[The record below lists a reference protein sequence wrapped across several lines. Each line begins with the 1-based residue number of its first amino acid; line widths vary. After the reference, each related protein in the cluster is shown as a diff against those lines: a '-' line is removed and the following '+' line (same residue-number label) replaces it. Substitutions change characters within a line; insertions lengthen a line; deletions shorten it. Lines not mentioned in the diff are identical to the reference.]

1 MIHSAQIIT
10 SYGRRYIVRTE
21 DGLIY
26 EANTRSKRTDFTCG
40 DWVEIDI
47 LNNEQA
53 VIETLLP
60 RQSLLYRQDAYKTKL
75 IAANVSQLIIVV
87 AAQPTPS
94 EALLQR
100 ALIAAEAAH
109 INAIIV
115 INKSDLPETD
125 ALKNKLHFYQQLGYP
140 IYTISARNHSGSL
153 KEILEGHT
161 NILLGQSGMGKST
174 ITNVLL
180 GEQRARTNDI
190 STALDS
196 GKHTTTHTQLYD
208 LNQQTQL
215 IDSPGLQ
222 EFGLHHL
229 DINNLIQ
236 YFPDMRHLIGQ
247 CRFHNCTHRAEPD
260 CVLKQAV
267 QSGEIRQERLALLQ
281 KITNELES

>member
-10 SYGRRYIVRTE
+10 SYGRRYIVRTD
-21 DGLIY
+21 DGLVY
-26 EANTRSKRTDFTCG
+26 EANTRSKRTDFACG

-100 ALIAAEAAH
+100 ALIAAEATH

-125 ALKNKLHFYQQLGYP
+125 ALKINSIF
-140 IYTISARNHSGSL
+140 
-153 KEILEGHT
+153 
-161 NILLGQSGMGKST
+161 
-174 ITNVLL
+174 
-180 GEQRARTNDI
+180 
-190 STALDS
+190 
-196 GKHTTTHTQLYD
+196 
-208 LNQQTQL
+208 
-215 IDSPGLQ
+215 
-222 EFGLHHL
+222 
-229 DINNLIQ
+229 INNWVIPFTPYLHETIQ
-236 YFPDMRHLIGQ
+236 
-247 CRFHNCTHRAEPD
+247 A
-260 CVLKQAV
+260 A
-267 QSGEIRQERLALLQ
+267 
-281 KITNELES
+281 